1 MDIKEQAKPQIQA
14 VIEVLIDAAADKDEL
29 VSQTV
34 SSALRKI
41 GKNNTNDM
49 LNVCCEFCKKEKLNK
64 EHLAEILKCMEFVCR
79 EYILELDGDTIIA
92 LIDFAINIMTQ
103 SNTYEPIVQLS
114 ASGILIALGTKHC
127 IQVVDQLRIK
137 LQNGKVPHYTI
148 PYTLGSLASCN
159 AYGIVP
165 YLKAILEV
173 LLPIMGMVKHDYQK
187 EALSFAM
194 GRFSEAIH
202 EYICNITH
210 APDPTITLSLFYVEM
225 GMTYDILTSSWLYSK
240 DVKVVQTTLVSLAS
254 IFPILSTEKVIQQTP
269 KIIPVLLNFYK
280 KQKETLPVTQCLGS
294 AVQVAAFANG
304 TLLEPLLSSIL
315 HNISELVCIAP
326 DYAQPELLRNHSE
339 ALRCYERLTIHFTD
353 HCLDYLIS
361 HLRNNNDKE
370 RVKAL
375 LILTHLVNSS
385 EAVIQSKLNIFL
397 QALIDL
403 TNDQNL
409 RVKKAVLK
417 AIVAFAYKGL
427 FPKDD
432 EQKYLEFIVKLCCKP
447 IVHKTHNID
456 PQEVADL
463 HTTADNTLY
472 MLSTSVP
479 ELDDILWNLLLTCFL
494 SSEFTDSCVTILRC
508 LTHLA
513 ARKDCKLTSES
524 VFIRCLALLAQPLL
538 SFRGTFMLNFL
549 KNIKLHQSE
558 SYKSV
563 WDSKVTQLL
572 KYLEQNYD
580 NFQYKEWEELI
591 FDYLALIMQA
601 IHDETFNENLI
612 VEAKKQLSLYHNK
625 SPEKCLLLKCLATVT
640 CHIKHHIKDGE
651 VVIDVLNTIMESNKL
666 NEGSDISACAQAVGI
681 CSRSHVKFVLSKLSG
696 IRREVFAKK
705 AKLIQFNFMHTQKQ
719 EHEIE
724 RIRLMM
730 LASYTEV
737 CNEAPA
743 DILLQVIQ
751 FEILDFAVHE
761 LRNCKDFTVRNYC
774 LKTIGAVADALHPN
788 RNTLHIPMQDRDQII
803 TLVLSQLQL
812 HSGPEYIEVYPII
825 LPVLTSLIRLPPSL
839 ECEERLKILKH
850 CFDTIYNASAIYCKI
865 NPNVTAESGTYY
877 GDLKLA
883 PFVFTSFI
891 KLNFVVQELLTQNL
905 SPATLDELVT
915 LLEPWLSRKKAE
927 QRLPALETLRDALHT
942 YLDNVKFAYNTPT
955 TFSQSGFLLA
965 RIVPRCTDP
974 NKTVRKVGVE
984 TLRLI
989 LCITAR
995 YEGHMRD
1002 YDKIISKSLKNVQED
1017 IESEKPK
1024 VLFNLTTDL
1033 ANVIVEHLPKLQ
1045 LPHFVNHLI
1054 DALLDVE
1061 SLSSSGSTVV
1071 LNAVI
1076 KSKGAELIMHISD
1089 LLNKLLITLDQI
1101 QCQKTR
1107 SSALRGVLHFAVYHP
1122 KVVVNTLLG
1131 HSLPYNQYVNDC
1143 WIVLSTDSNLVCDI
1157 LDQFTK
1163 IFKTCNLYDDQP
1175 YNNTFRIVTLQ
1186 PLQAVCA
1193 MSQIFKNNQ
1202 LQEVCKKQF
1211 PEFFSL
1217 LYITLASYIGTVA
1230 PATSILKG
1238 SNKKEKYSIVPNR
1251 DVYKL
1256 NPLNVCTETLKTFLE
1271 CVGYSTVSHSLVG
1284 TNLETIEHFLEMVPL
1299 LAESVCKT
1307 LPQNYAWLISCMA
1320 PYLKSE
1326 VEYQRI
1332 AAVAFLAYSVQHAP
1346 KTETVVLESVVEM
1359 LLTTQSDS
1367 SFMVRQILLRGI
1379 GFVAEFLTWDLI
1391 SRNYDTFLNI
1401 FMQGL
1406 DYNTVSNESGLTL
1419 ESMLGFSKLLKV
1431 PEIRQLYSQ
1440 QVKAAM
1446 RIKPLFEHED
1456 VLLREAAFRLL
1467 GDLASSICD
1476 IKQHEA
1482 FREQVCGSLIALLL
1496 HLCDEHLSVV
1506 KASKYSLRKLTPFLN
1521 STEVNTMIQDHVLEE
1536 GTLHYADFMTDL
1548 VKVMA
1553 KELLELFPVFLMT
1566 CLSYFKSSWVE
1577 IRGYAALITGLLYS
1591 QTLNTDVRKQLS
1603 IETVCHRLL
1612 QLLKDENP
1620 QVRTRAVQA
1629 IACLFEK

>member
-1 MDIKEQAKPQIQA
+1 MDTKEQGKPQIQA
-14 VIEVLIDAAADKDEL
+14 VIEVLIEAAGDKNEM
-29 VSQTV
+29 VSQSI

-41 GKNNTNDM
+41 AKKNTNDVLM
-49 LNVCCEFCKKEKLNK
+49 VCCDFCQRVKLDK
-64 EHLAEILKCMEFVCR
+64 EHLSDILKSMEYICNEF
-79 EYILELDGDTIIA
+79 ILELDGDTVIT
-92 LIDFAINIMTQ
+92 LIDFGINIMTQ
-103 SNTYEPIVQLS
+103 NNVHEPVVQVA
-114 ASGILIALGTKHC
+114 ASGVLVALGNKHC
-127 IQVVDQLRIK
+127 IQVVDQLRTK

-148 PYTLGSLASCN
+148 PYTLGSLASSN

-165 YLKAILEV
+165 YLKSILEI
-173 LLPIMGMVKHDYQK
+173 LLPIMGMIKHDYQK
-187 EALSFAM
+187 EAISFAM
-194 GRFSEAIH
+194 GRFSEAIN

-210 APDPTITLSLFYVEM
+210 TPDPTITLEFFYVEM
-225 GMTYDILTSSWLYSK
+225 GMAYDILSSNWLFSK
-240 DVKVVQTTLVSLAS
+240 DVKVVHTTLLSLAAM
-254 IFPILSTEKVIQQTP
+254 FPILSTEKVIQQTP

-280 KQKETLPVTQCLGS
+280 KHKETLPVTQCLGS
-294 AVQVAAFANG
+294 VVQVSAFANG
-304 TLLEPLLSSIL
+304 TLLEPLLPAIL
-315 HNISELVCIAP
+315 QNISELVCIAP

-339 ALRCYERLTIHFTD
+339 ALRCYERLTMHFID
-353 HCLDYLIS
+353 HCLDYLVT
-361 HLRNNNDKE
+361 HLRNNHDKE

-385 EAVIQSKLNIFL
+385 EAVIQSRLNIFL
-397 QALIDL
+397 QSLLDL
-403 TNDQNL
+403 TNDLNL

-417 AIVAFAYKGL
+417 AIVAFSYKGL
-427 FPKDD
+427 LPKGN

-447 IVHKTHNID
+447 IIHKTNNID
-456 PQEVADL
+456 PQEVVDL

-479 ELDDILWNLLLTCFL
+479 ELDDILWDLLLGCFML
-494 SSEFTDSCVTILRC
+494 SEYTDSCVTVLRC

-513 ARKDCKLTSES
+513 ARKDDKLTSED
-524 VFIRCLALLAQPLL
+524 VFVRCIALLAQPLVA
-538 SFRGTFMLNFL
+538 FRGTFILNFL
-549 KNIKLHQSE
+549 KNIKIHNSNA
-558 SYKSV
+558 YKSV
-563 WDSKVTQLL
+563 WDTNVNQLL

-580 NFQYKEWEELI
+580 NFHYKEWEELI
-591 FDYLALIMQA
+591 FDHLARTMKA
-601 IHDETFNENLI
+601 IHDEKFNENLI
-612 VEAKKQLSLYHNK
+612 IQAKRHLSLYGNK
-625 SPEKCLLLKCLATVT
+625 SNEKSLLLKCLATIT
-640 CHIKHHIKDGE
+640 CHIKEHIKDGQ
-651 VVIDVLNTIMESNKL
+651 VVNEVLNTIMESYKL
-666 NEGSDISACAQAVGI
+666 SEGSDMAACAEAIGI
-681 CSRSHVKFVLSKLSG
+681 CSRSHVKVVLGKLST
-696 IRREVFAKK
+696 IRKEVLTKK
-705 AKLIQFNFMHTQKQ
+705 AKLIQFNFMNTQKQ
-719 EHEIE
+719 EQEVE
-724 RIRLMM
+724 RMRLLM
-730 LASYTEV
+730 LASYAEI

-743 DILLQVIQ
+743 DVLLQTIQ

-761 LRNCKDFTVRNYC
+761 LKSCKDFAVKNHC

-788 RNTLHIPMQDRDQII
+788 RNTLHIQMQDRDMVVD
-803 TLVLSQLQL
+803 LVLSQLQL

-825 LPVLTSLIRLPPSL
+825 LPVITSLRLPPFL
-839 ECEERLKILKH
+839 ECEQSFENFCIRTFH
-850 CFDTIYNASAIYCKI
+850 TIYNASAIYCKI

-877 GDLKLA
+877 GDLKLS
-883 PFVFTSFI
+883 PYVFSSFI
-891 KLNFVVQELLTQNL
+891 KLNYVVQELLTQNL
-905 SPATLDELVT
+905 SPSTLDEIVT

-927 QRLPALETLRDALHT
+927 QRLPALETLRDALQT
-942 YLDNVKFAYNTPT
+942 YLDNVKFAYDSPT

-974 NKTVRKVGVE
+974 NKTVRKVGAE

-995 YEGHMRD
+995 YDGHMRD
-1002 YDKIISKSLKNVQED
+1002 YDRIITQSLANIQEE

-1071 LNAVI
+1071 LNTVI
-1076 KSKGAELIMHISD
+1076 KSKGGELAMHVSD

-1107 SSALRGVLHFAVYHP
+1107 SSALRGVLHFAVHHP
-1122 KVVVNTLLG
+1122 KTVVTALLS

-1143 WIVLSTDSNLVCDI
+1143 WMVLSTDSNLVCDI

-1163 IFKTCNLYDDQP
+1163 IFKNCNLYDDQP
-1175 YNNTFRIVTLQ
+1175 CFNTLRIVTLQ
-1186 PLQAVCA
+1186 PLQAISA
-1193 MSQIFKNNQ
+1193 MSQIFKNTQ
-1202 LQEVCKKQF
+1202 LQDVCTKQF
-1211 PEFFSL
+1211 PELFAL
-1217 LYITLASYIGTVA
+1217 LYITSASYIGTAA
-1230 PATSILKG
+1230 PVTSILRN
-1238 SNKKEKYSIVPNR
+1238 SSKKEKYSIIPNR
-1251 DVYKL
+1251 EAYKI
-1256 NPLNVCTETLKTFLE
+1256 NPLNVCTETLRTFLE
-1271 CVGYSTVSHSLVG
+1271 CVGYSTVSQSL
-1284 TNLETIEHFLEMVPL
+1284 IENNVESIQQFLEMVPSL
-1299 LAESVCKT
+1299 TESVCTT

-1326 VEYQRI
+1326 VENQRI
-1332 AAVAFLAYSVQHAP
+1332 AAVAFLAYSIQYAP

-1359 LLTTQSDS
+1359 LLSTQSDA
-1367 SFMVRQILLRGI
+1367 SFTARQILLRGI
-1379 GFVAEFLTWDLI
+1379 GFVAEFLTWDLV

-1419 ESMLGFSKLLKV
+1419 EAMLGFSKLLRV
-1431 PEIRQLYSQ
+1431 PEIQQLYSQ

-1446 RIKPLFEHED
+1446 RIKPLFEHVD
-1456 VLLREAAFRLL
+1456 VPLREAAFRLL

-1496 HLCDEHLSVV
+1496 HLCDDQLNVI
-1506 KASKYSLRKLTPFLN
+1506 KACKYSLRKLTPFLN
-1521 STEVNTMIQDHVLEE
+1521 SAEVNRMIQDHLLEE
-1536 GTLHYADFMTDL
+1536 ATLHYADFIADL

-1553 KELLELFPVFLMT
+1553 KELIELFPVFLMT
-1566 CLSYFKSSWVE
+1566 CVSYFKSSWVE
-1577 IRGYAALITGLLYS
+1577 IRAYSALLAGLLYS
-1591 QTLNTDVRKQLS
+1591 QIINTDVSKQVS
-1603 IETVCHRLL
+1603 IETVCHRLM